1 MTKVP
6 ELLSHGAY
14 CTPCFDFKVMP
25 EVEVYDADVR
35 AARNIAVFFKD
46 QSKETRLLKRT
57 EKAFKVVDCEDRE
70 ETLLRLAYFAVQ
82 AKFNAIIDV
91 EITSKKVRTGAY
103 QTHLWTGT
111 AIPTNYT
118 PRR

>member
-25 EVEVYDADVR
+25 EVEAYDADLE

-46 QSKETRLLKRT
+46 QSKETRNFKRT

-70 ETLLRLAYFAVQ
+70 ETLLRLAFFAVQ

-91 EITSKKVRTGAY
+91 EITSRKVRTGAY
-103 QTHLWTGT
+103 QTHLWSGS
-111 AIPTNYT
+111 AIPTNYIG
-118 PRR
+118 RR